1 MNNSIT
7 ASEYTYAERKMQN
20 ILKLVTKKGGFDF
33 LSTKETIEL
42 KNYTSVVKKYEEKNI
57 LIPFPETLEGI
68 LELKMYENKL
78 KQKELA
84 KILNTSDTQLS
95 EIINKK
101 RKPSLSFLKSLHQ
114 VLGVDGNLLLK
125 LA

>member
-1 MNNSIT
+1 MINNI
-7 ASEYTYAERKMQN
+7 AYRNAENKMQSL
-20 ILKLVTKKGGFDF
+20 LKLATKKGGFDF
-33 LSTKETIEL
+33 LSEKETKEL
-42 KNYTSVVKKYEEKNI
+42 KKNTLVVKNYEEKHI
-57 LIPFPETLEGI
+57 VIPFPETLQGI
-68 LELKMYENKL
+68 IELKMYENKL

-95 EIINKK
+95 EIIHKK

-114 VLGVDGNLLLK
+114 VLGIDGNLLLE